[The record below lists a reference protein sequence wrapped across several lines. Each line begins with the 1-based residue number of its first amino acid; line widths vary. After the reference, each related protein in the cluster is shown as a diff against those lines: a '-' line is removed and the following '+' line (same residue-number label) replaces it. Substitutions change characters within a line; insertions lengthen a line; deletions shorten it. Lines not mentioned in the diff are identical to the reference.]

1 VIILRKA
8 YENTFKVIEAI
19 CIIFLAVMIMTM
31 AYMVIMRYIFS
42 NSPRWGD
49 EIALFCMV
57 WIGLLSSSIAMKE
70 DLHIRIKL
78 WDLVLSPKSMKI
90 LEIIVHIIVCIVLAT
105 LLIFGY
111 KLFLMAGKT
120 TLTGSGIPLK
130 FLHLSVPVSA
140 FFMLL
145 GAIGRMCEIIGNK
158 R

>member
-1 VIILRKA
+1 MIRKTYDNIFIIV
-8 YENTFKVIEAI
+8 ETI
-19 CIIFLAVMIMTM
+19 CIIFLGIMVMTM
-31 AYMVIMRYIFS
+31 AYMVVMRYIFS

-78 WDLVLSPKSMKI
+78 WDLVLSPRATKI
-90 LEIIVHIIVCIVLAT
+90 LELIVHIIVCVVLTA
-105 LLIFGY
+105 LLVYGY
-111 KLFLMAGKT
+111 KLVLIAGKT

-130 FLHLSVPVSA
+130 YLHLSVPVSA

-145 GAIGRMCEIIGNK
+145 GAIGRIGEIIGDK
-158 R
+158 H